1 MELSIVAGAALAV
14 AAGGIFPWINGEAVV
29 GAAALVTPR
38 AHLPF
43 LVAACAATQTASKLV
58 LYAIARWM
66 PERMPERARRLLVR
80 VERFR
85 DRRALLAASV
95 VSSSMIAL
103 PPFYLVTL
111 ASGALR
117 VPIAHFALAGLIGT
131 LVRYGAV
138 ALAAQALATG

>member
-14 AAGGIFPWINGEAVV
+14 AAGGIFPWINAEAVV

-38 AHLPF
+38 AHVPS
-43 LVAACAATQTASKLV
+43 LVAACAVTQMASKLV

-66 PERMPERARRLLVR
+66 PERMPERARRLLAR
-80 VERFR
+80 VEPFG

-103 PPFYLVTL
+103 PPLYFVTL
-111 ASGALR
+111 ACGALR
-117 VPIAHFALAGLIGT
+117 VPVAHFALAGLSGT
-131 LVRYGAV
+131 LVRYGAI
-138 ALAAQALATG
+138 ALAAQALTTG